1 MIVVLTSRTRL
12 EALETRSGESYGDG
26 LCSNM
31 ELRDQKIA
39 FFLDTLPQG
48 TRRITY
54 KLRAE
59 VPGLFHALP
68 TNGYAMYTP
77 DIRAT
82 SDEWR
87 VSIADAPAVS
97 RVGDN

>member
-1 MIVVLTSRTRL
+1 
-12 EALETRSGESYGDG
+12 
-26 LCSNM
+26 M

-48 TRRITY
+48 THRITY

-59 VPGLFHALP
+59 VPGVFHALP
-68 TNGYAMYTP
+68 TNGFANYSP

-82 SDEWR
+82 SDEWTVTVKDPTAR
-87 VSIADAPAVS
+87 
-97 RVGDN
+97 